1 MEKNAVF
8 YYHLGSLR
16 RYKEN
21 LLSDIV
27 LCLWQMDYSLGEYIF
42 KYVFQQ
48 NQGIELY
55 QINRE
60 FSSEEGRNDF
70 IFTTN
75 NGIYIL
81 ESKINDKNLNNA
93 KYYLSLVN
101 NDPNRLK
108 YIIPQSLNIVK
119 EKLYK
124 DLNVR
129 CVYWEDLIKGM
140 FDFSIENGIDIKSQL
155 VFISGILNF
164 FNSSLGFK
172 EKESLE
178 DAVKI
183 FEPLLRIFEDVGIKS
198 RRKDDWEFGNYLSI
212 EFKDV
217 WFCLKYCPVKGSFLC
232 FCHKKNFRSLNFD
245 YRMFKNIRCLGDYFH
260 DTNLYY
266 ELIYDNNSEIKDII
280 VNFLKGCS
288 LL

>member
-1 MEKNAVF
+1 
-8 YYHLGSLR
+8 
-16 RYKEN
+16 
-21 LLSDIV
+21 
-27 LCLWQMDYSLGEYIF
+27 MDYSLGEHIF
-42 KYVFQQ
+42 KYVFLQNQQ
-48 NQGIELY
+48 NHGIKLY

-81 ESKINDKNLNNA
+81 ESKINDKNLDKA
-93 KYYLSLVN
+93 RYYLSLVN

-108 YIIPQSLNIVK
+108 YIIPKSLNNVK
-119 EKLYK
+119 DTLFK
-124 DLNVR
+124 DLNVE
-129 CVYWEDLIKGM
+129 CIYWEDLINAM
-140 FDFSIENGIDIKSQL
+140 FDFSIENGIDINSQL

-164 FNSSLGFK
+164 FNSGLGFK

-183 FEPLLRIFEDVGIKS
+183 FEPFLDIFEDVGI
-198 RRKDDWEFGNYLSI
+198 RYERIDDWESGNYLSI
-212 EFKDV
+212 KFDDI

-232 FCHKKNFRSLNFD
+232 FCHKKNFKSLSFD
-245 YRMFKNIRCLGDYFH
+245 YSMFKNIRCLGDYFH

-266 ELIYDNNSEIKDII
+266 EMIFEYDTNLSEKKDII
-280 VNFLKGCS
+280 VSFLKGCS